1 MKGDSALILSRKSNM
16 NNKINTKLLLL
27 ILIIV
32 VVTAIVL
39 ICLFNS
45 KDNKE
50 LLKVY
55 ETNEYGLMRD
65 INNISDEIFDEYG
78 NLTHYKYKKELQDG
92 SIFEKVY
99 DIKYTFDSD
108 KKITKVSYNN
118 NYIEITY
125 NENNQ
130 ISKLVNYTLE
140 DELNK
145 KYEFNFNYNND
156 VTKVSSVKEYYFN
169 NEDENYTIN
178 EEFTLTK
185 TSIDNEEYTLCSIS
199 ENSIEKQV
207 YTYKTHNKKTNF
219 SNIFSL
225 LDIDFE
231 GYFTVLPKIMN
242 SNFTIEMPVFNS
254 EKLISLETKTSNPKT
269 DFSYINYYDK
279 NNNIIKSDMTLNKDT
294 LFMYKKVNN
303 KGYYAY
309 CLEINEESAN
319 YLEFKD
325 YLNNNSIITRREF
338 YVEKQISGNELK
350 ESLTKFENYFDNNK

>member
-1 MKGDSALILSRKSNM
+1 MKGDSTLILSRENIM
-16 NNKINTKLLLL
+16 NNKINLKFLLL

-32 VVTAIVL
+32 AVITVVT
-39 ICLFNS
+39 ICLSNG
-45 KDNKE
+45 KDDKKV
-50 LLKVY
+50 LKVY

-65 INNISDEIFDEYG
+65 INNISDEIFDKYG

-92 SIFEKVY
+92 SIVEKVY

-108 KKITKVSYNN
+108 KKITKVSYDN

-125 NENNQ
+125 NENDQ
-130 ISKLVNYTLE
+130 ISELVNYTQE

-156 VTKVSSVKEYYFN
+156 GTKVSSVKEYNFK

-185 TSIDNEEYTLCSIS
+185 TNIDNEEYALCSVR
-199 ENSIEKQV
+199 ENNIEKQL
-207 YTYKTHNKKTNF
+207 YTYKTHNKKVNS

-225 LDIDFE
+225 LDINFE
-231 GYFTVLPKIMN
+231 GYFTILPKITN

-254 EKLISLETKTSNPKT
+254 EKLISLETKTSNPTT
-269 DFSYINYYDK
+269 DFSYTNYYEK
-279 NNNIIKSDMTLNKDT
+279 NGNILKNDMNLNKDT
-294 LFMYKKVNN
+294 LYMYEKINN
-303 KGYYAY
+303 EGYYAY

-325 YLNNNSIITRREF
+325 YLKNNSITRREF

-350 ESLTKFENYFDNNK
+350 ESLTRFENYFDNNK